1 MIVNA
6 IDSEDVEA
14 KPRGIMCTQ
23 LMVNWSHWQSLREAW
38 KQIDRGVIYSPLHK
52 EN

>member
-6 IDSEDVEA
+6 VDSEDVEA

-38 KQIDRGVIYSPLHK
+38 KQIDRGAIYSPPQK
-52 EN
+52 EK